1 MTELFLIN
9 GRLHTQDAR
18 YPDAT
23 AVAIRDGRVQAVGDD
38 DEILALRQAPLAL
51 APRAS
56 EDFALA
62 GPNARVIDLEGRLL
76 LPAMT
81 DSHFHY
87 YDWSL
92 GLRRLPL
99 SETRSLDDLKQ
110 RLSRWARK
118 TPSGQVPST
127 GSGPWI
133 MGQGWNES
141 RWPEP
146 RMPTRADLDDAVP
159 DQPVII
165 WRNDL
170 HLAVVNSRALQE
182 TGITADTP
190 NPPEGVI
197 DRDSAGEPTGI
208 LRELAINLV
217 TDLIPTP
224 TEEETVD
231 AMREGFGILHQLGV
245 TGVHDYRIMGGADGP
260 PAFRAYQ
267 RLQAAGEL
275 ALRMWMHIPGERL
288 DEAIALGLRT
298 GMGDDYL
305 RVGHVKLFS
314 DGGQGARTAWM
325 LEPYEDTGDC
335 GMPLTPMDEI
345 ARAVERAD
353 RAGLAV
359 AIHAIGD
366 RANRALIGVF
376 ERVLGA
382 ERTSRAW
389 ATTAPPAALHRIEHV
404 QMIQP
409 EDVARL
415 AQLNVAAS
423 VQPIHCPDDIPMI
436 ETSVGPRGRLA
447 YLFRDMQDAGV
458 MMAFGSDCPVANPNP
473 LFGIHAA
480 VTRQTRDGAPSGGWY
495 PEQRLTVAEAIWG
508 FTMGA
513 ALVSG
518 REAHLGSI
526 SPGKLADLIVLDRD
540 ILALA
545 KVAPIEIAQ
554 AQVVMTIFDGRVV
567 YEA

>member
-1 MTELFLIN
+1 MTDLLLIN
-9 GRLHTQDAR
+9 GKLHTQDDR

-23 AVAIRDGRVQAVGDD
+23 AVAIRGARVQAVGDD
-38 DEILALRQAPLAL
+38 AAIG
-51 APRAS
+51 
-56 EDFALA
+56 ALA
-62 GPNARVIDLEGRLL
+62 GPGARVIDLEGRLL

-81 DSHFHY
+81 DAHFHY

-99 SETRSLDDLKQ
+99 SEADSLADLKQ
-110 RLSRWARK
+110 RLARRAREI
-118 TPSGQVPST
+118 PPGE
-127 GSGPWI
+127 WI
-133 MGQGWNES
+133 LGQGWNES

-146 RMPTRADLDDAVP
+146 RMPTRADLDEAAP
-159 DQPVII
+159 DHPVIL

-170 HLAVVNSRALQE
+170 HLAAINSRALQE
-182 TGITADTP
+182 TGITADTA
-190 NPPEGVI
+190 NPPEGII
-197 DRDSAGEPTGI
+197 DRDESGEPTGV

-217 TDLIPTP
+217 TDVIPP
-224 TEEETVD
+224 STEDETVD
-231 AMREGFGILHQLGV
+231 AMREGFGILHRLGV

-275 ALRMWMHIPGERL
+275 AMRMWMHIPGERL

-325 LEPYEDTGDC
+325 LEPYEDTGEC

-345 ARAVERAD
+345 ARAVERAE

-359 AIHAIGD
+359 TIHAIGD

-376 ERVLGA
+376 ERVLGS
-382 ERTSRAW
+382 ERVSE
-389 ATTAPPAALHRIEHV
+389 TAPPAAMHRIEHV
-404 QMIQP
+404 QMIRP

-415 AQLNVAAS
+415 AQLDVAAS
-423 VQPIHCPDDIPMI
+423 VQPIHCPDDIPMT
-436 ETSVGPRGRLA
+436 ETSVGPRARFA
-447 YLFRDMQDAGV
+447 YPFRDMKDAGV

-473 LFGIHAA
+473 IFGIHAA
-480 VTRQTRDGAPSGGWY
+480 VTRQTRDGAPAGGWY
-495 PEQRLTVAEAIWG
+495 PAQRLTVSEAVWG

-513 ALVSG
+513 AVVSG

-526 SPGKLADLIVLDRD
+526 SPGKLADLVLLDRD
-540 ILALA
+540 ILALEET
-545 KVAPIEIAQ
+545 APMEIAQ